1 MFKQNPFQNLVVVLA
16 LVGSLAACD
25 AISGRE
31 TAGDYVDDTAITSKV
46 IAEIVNDPTLKASEV
61 GVETMKSVVQL
72 SGFVDSSQKAARAG
86 ELARNVPGVQSVRNN
101 LIVR

>member
-1 MFKQNPFQNLVVVLA
+1 MLNTNRFKTIAVILA
-16 LVGSLAACD
+16 LAGSLAACD

-31 TAGDYVDDTAITSKV
+31 TPGAYIDDTTITSKV

-72 SGFVDSSQKAARAG
+72 SGFVDTNQKALRAG

>member
-1 MFKQNPFQNLVVVLA
+1 MFKQNSIKILFVALA
-16 LVGSLAACD
+16 LAGSLAACD
-25 AISGRE
+25 AMSGRE
-31 TAGDYVDDTAITSKV
+31 TTGNYVDDTAITSKV

-61 GVETMKSVVQL
+61 GVETMKNVVQL

-101 LIVR
+101 LIVK